1 MGRIN
6 EIRRNAL
13 DALLEQIEKGSG
25 KREPALDFE
34 KLEMEENGQKADAL
48 LHLLVTCQ
56 TKDQY
61 VLALE
66 DNLVKTI
73 GLPLACFIWEQDKRL
88 SKDAC
93 LEKVTRICENAHA
106 KNKEIYLLMPP
117 ICRKKE
123 TDLLRAWDFLFAD
136 SYFDGMIV
144 ASYDGLGFL
153 ESIAYPRDRVILDHR
168 LYTFSDRSQQALRR
182 WAIHAIQHH
191 WNSMPKNCA
200 TATMQHLICYS
211 MAGYRS

>member
-1 MGRIN
+1 M
-6 EIRRNAL
+6 
-13 DALLEQIEKGSG
+13 
-25 KREPALDFE
+25 
-34 KLEMEENGQKADAL
+34 
-48 LHLLVTCQ
+48 
-56 TKDQY
+56 
-61 VLALE
+61 LALE

-93 LEKVTRICENAHA
+93 LEKVTRICENSHA

-168 LYTFSDRSQQALRR
+168 LYTFSDRSQQAFAQMGYPCNTAPLELNAKELRHQTVR
-182 WAIHAIQHH
+182 TQMQEAAIIGRGHIIC
-191 WNSMPKNCA
+191 K
-200 TATMQHLICYS
+200 TATKRDFQLKTAVLFVIMRYTT
-211 MAGYRS
+211 ARSIRSFLKTRP